1 MNDFKHLLLLGALL
15 LGGCVSYSTGD
26 LPPVGTWPPKASV
39 EAVKPN
45 AYLRNTSLF
54 KANNNPATAAAGAQ
68 ALMWEKTLTET
79 YQESGRFT
87 QVTTQKGTA
96 DLYAES
102 TLTNH
107 EQFVVASAFITG
119 FTFFIVPSTAK
130 NTFTLETVFKDK
142 DGKEI
147 GRVSKSESVRT
158 WMQLVL
164 IVGLPFQADTRD
176 VVRELA
182 RSTLDEAVQ
191 RKLL

>member
-1 MNDFKHLLLLGALL
+1 MNVLKQGLLLGALL

-26 LPPVGTWPPKASV
+26 LAPVGTWPPAASS
-39 EAVKPN
+39 EAAKPS
-45 AYLRNTSLF
+45 AYLRTTALYQVND
-54 KANNNPATAAAGAQ
+54 NPATAAAGAHAQ
-68 ALMWEKTLTET
+68 MWEKAISET

-87 QVTTQKGTA
+87 QVSTRKVES

-107 EQFVVASAFITG
+107 EQFVMASAFITG
-119 FTFFIVPSTAK
+119 FTFFIIPSTAK
-130 NTFTLETVFKDK
+130 NTFTLQTVFKDK
-142 DGKEI
+142 EGKEV
-147 GRVSKSESVRT
+147 GRISKSESVRT

>member
-1 MNDFKHLLLLGALL
+1 MHLSKQALLLSAVL

-26 LPPVGTWPPKASV
+26 LAPVGTWPPAAS
-39 EAVKPN
+39 APAAKPS
-45 AYLRNTSLF
+45 AYLQTTSLYQVNDSP
-54 KANNNPATAAAGAQ
+54 ANAAGGKPAELWEQ
-68 ALMWEKTLTET
+68 AISET
-79 YQESGRFT
+79 YQQSGRFAR
-87 QVTTQKGTA
+87 VSTQKGES

-107 EQFVVASAFITG
+107 EQFVPVSAFITG
-119 FTFFIVPSTAK
+119 FTLFLIPSTAK

-164 IVGLPFQADTRD
+164 VVGLPFQADTGD
-176 VVRELA
+176 VVRALT